1 MVINANFLVVM
12 ALPLGPG
19 YCRQF
24 PATINSVDCVG
35 RPLPLMSRIV
45 GMVRCVVRWQFCAE
59 PTLKHLCLLKGA
71 MSQFSSLACG
81 QADLSLRDALTRAS
95 IVRRRANLCPGAT
108 TPTTTA
114 KSEGAMKALLSRLL
128 LLACL
133 VASTA
138 ASTQAFAQAYPDR
151 NVTIV
156 VTSAAGALTDVL
168 TRAVAQRLSGM
179 WHHSVIVENKGGAG
193 YEIAAQAVLRAEH
206 DGYTLLASETGFY
219 TTQPYLYAKGRLSYD
234 PDKDFVPVAGYGT
247 IPAALL
253 VNPSLPV
260 NSVSDLIALAKK
272 EPGILTFGSA
282 GVGTALHIAALELEN
297 LAGIKVTV
305 VHYRGAA
312 PALTD
317 VIAGHINAVIMG
329 PSVALST
336 VKAGKLKMLAF
347 ASEKRLPQFPD
358 VPTIAET
365 VPRYEA
371 SVSFGLFAAAG
382 TPADIVSKVNADVQK
397 IVSDPDFQKKY
408 LKRFAVLP
416 VPGPLDAFTEYLRKD
431 SAKWGE
437 VIKKS
442 NVKIE

>member
-1 MVINANFLVVM
+1 
-12 ALPLGPG
+12 
-19 YCRQF
+19 
-24 PATINSVDCVG
+24 
-35 RPLPLMSRIV
+35 
-45 GMVRCVVRWQFCAE
+45 
-59 PTLKHLCLLKGA
+59 
-71 MSQFSSLACG
+71 
-81 QADLSLRDALTRAS
+81 
-95 IVRRRANLCPGAT
+95 
-108 TPTTTA
+108 
-114 KSEGAMKALLSRLL
+114 MKAVLSRLV

-133 VASTA
+133 LASSA
-138 ASTQAFAQAYPDR
+138 ALAQSSAESYPDR

-168 TRAVAQRLSGM
+168 TRAVAQRLSAM
-179 WHHSVIVENKGGAG
+179 WRHSVIVENRGGAG

-219 TTQPYLYAKGRLSYD
+219 TTQPYLYSPGRLPYD
-234 PDKDFVPVAGYGT
+234 PQKDFVPVAGYGT

-260 NSVSDLIALAKK
+260 NSVGDLIALAKK

-336 VKAGKLKMLAF
+336 VRAGKLKMLGF
-347 ASEKRLPQFPD
+347 ASGKRLPQFPD

-382 TPADIVSKVNADVQK
+382 TPAGIVEKVNADVQK
-397 IVSDPDFQKKY
+397 IIGDPEFQKKY
-408 LKRFAVLP
+408 LAHFAVQP
-416 VPGPLDAFTEYLRKD
+416 VPGPLDAFAEYLRKD
-431 SAKWGE
+431 SAKWRE
-437 VIKKS
+437 VIKAA
-442 NVKIE
+442 NVKLE